1 MSGCVGRGGQSQR
14 EVQCGRTS
22 RGGREVMS
30 GALWPL
36 SGDSGQ
42 REETAGTKTL
52 WEEALLGASGPLL
65 PPFRQRSLPS
75 PASWRRKGW
84 AGRPHPA
91 SIKLS
96 TAPTRP
102 TAGPEPGPIGG
113 NSNLSAGGVCYSPTS
128 ILHFSAFH
136 LSPGLVGLRVS
147 PALTSPQHSEP
158 PGREAERPVRI
169 FFPFRDNYHSG
180 AIVLQLRHLLCM
192 WLSFASLCIPYCPLQ
207 RLQE

>member
-1 MSGCVGRGGQSQR
+1 MSWKETEARRWEGRKTTQGGLLLSGCVGRGGQSQR

-65 PPFRQRSLPS
+65 PPFRQRRLPS

-96 TAPTRP
+96 SAPTRP

-113 NSNLSAGGVCYSPTS
+113 NSNLSAGGVCYGPTS
-128 ILHFSAFH
+128 ILHFQCLPPFTWT
-136 LSPGLVGLRVS
+136 GW
-147 PALTSPQHSEP
+147 PQGVTCSYLP
-158 PGREAERPVRI
+158 PT
-169 FFPFRDNYHSG
+169 
-180 AIVLQLRHLLCM
+180 Q
-192 WLSFASLCIPYCPLQ
+192 
-207 RLQE
+207 